1 MDGIRSRRRRRRH
14 YSRHQ
19 HTCRTSCVDELVHV
33 RGGTEQHDGTCLY
46 HSILAHDVTPPTWR
60 GLHWFGLTRCRM
72 LLQAVIQ
79 LISVHQGAA
88 RHCQHRYRTKPGEC
102 GINLNILVVTAT
114 DVHVPCHA
122 FMHKRHV
129 RHVLVA
135 AKHHHPPFG
144 AGFEAFC

>member
-1 MDGIRSRRRRRRH
+1 MSLSTVHIIGRECILVAMQRQALELQLARCAFVNSVRAICGHCGIRSRRRRRRH

-88 RHCQHRYRTKPGEC
+88 RHCQHRYRTAS
-102 GINLNILVVTAT
+102 T
-114 DVHVPCHA
+114 
-122 FMHKRHV
+122 
-129 RHVLVA
+129 
-135 AKHHHPPFG
+135 
-144 AGFEAFC
+144 